1 MITKIQHFSFTVSN
15 LEEAVR
21 FFHDLLGLEATPIR
35 EAKGERVENL
45 IGIPGASL
53 RISCII
59 TPDNGNIELIEYA
72 APKGKK
78 LDLSTCNTGVA
89 HVGLEVDDLQKAYDE
104 LTAKGVKFN
113 YPPQWSEGGALK
125 GWGSCYLKGPDG
137 ITLEFM
143 EPPKGAKLHP
153 ATGYQLEY

>member
-1 MITKIQHFSFTVSN
+1 MITRIQHFSFTVSN

-35 EAKGERVENL
+35 EAKGERVEKL
-45 IGIPGASL
+45 IGIPEAWL
-53 RISCII
+53 RLSCII
-59 TPDNGNIELIEYA
+59 TPDNGCIELIEYV
-72 APKGKK
+72 APKGKQI
-78 LDLSTCNTGVA
+78 DLSTCNTGVA
-89 HVGLEVDDLQKAYDE
+89 HLALEVDDIQKVYDE
-104 LTAKGVKFN
+104 LSAKGVKFN
-113 YPPQWSEGGALK
+113 YPPQWSEAGALK

-143 EPPKGAKLHP
+143 ERPKGVELHP